1 MLQQQNFIKTQNH
14 VNAFFKTIFDNAAM
28 GIGIADINGVPVQS
42 NKALL
47 DMLGYTHEELIQHK
61 FADFTHPDD
70 INEDLSLMEDLIEDK
85 ISSYTLEKRY
95 IKKTGEIIWAKLTV
109 SLIRDS
115 LGKPEFVVAMIENI
129 TEAKKSMEE
138 LEESR
143 RAVVDINNKLI
154 KLNEKLER
162 LSLCDGLTGINNRRS
177 FDEYLDKEWKRS
189 YREGSPLSLI
199 LIDIDYFKNYNDTHG
214 HQEGD
219 SCLKKVAKELE
230 NLIMRPGDMV
240 ARYGGEEFGVILP
253 NTDEKGAEY
262 IAEIL
267 RTGIRSLKI
276 RNEQSEA
283 DDFITISLGVTTT
296 IPQEHSSVYE
306 LIGKADSALYM
317 AKQQGRNRYFLYNI
331 NCVL

>member
-1 MLQQQNFIKTQNH
+1 M
-14 VNAFFKTIFDNAAM
+14 
-28 GIGIADINGVPVQS
+28 
-42 NKALL
+42 
-47 DMLGYTHEELIQHK
+47 
-61 FADFTHPDD
+61 
-70 INEDLSLMEDLIEDK
+70 
-85 ISSYTLEKRY
+85 
-95 IKKTGEIIWAKLTV
+95 
-109 SLIRDS
+109 
-115 LGKPEFVVAMIENI
+115 
-129 TEAKKSMEE
+129 
-138 LEESR
+138 
-143 RAVVDINNKLI
+143 
-154 KLNEKLER
+154 
-162 LSLCDGLTGINNRRS
+162 TGINNRRS

-189 YREGSPLSLI
+189 YREGTPLSLI
-199 LIDIDYFKNYNDTHG
+199 LIDIDYFKNYNDNYG

-219 SCLKKVAKELE
+219 SSLKRVAKELE
-230 NLIMRPGDMV
+230 NLILRPGDMV

-276 RNEQSEA
+276 RNEKSEV

-317 AKQQGRNRYFLYNI
+317 AKQQGKNRYFVYNI